1 MRFKMMGVLI
11 MPSLCGLLQLEHWK
25 FSALRK
31 VLFFLSTLQVL
42 RLGAGAN
49 ASRELSSYF
58 ELLPDQGDL

>member
-42 RLGAGAN
+42 HFGAGAN

>member
-1 MRFKMMGVLI
+1 MMGVLI

-25 FSALRK
+25 FSASRK

-42 RLGAGAN
+42 RLGAGN